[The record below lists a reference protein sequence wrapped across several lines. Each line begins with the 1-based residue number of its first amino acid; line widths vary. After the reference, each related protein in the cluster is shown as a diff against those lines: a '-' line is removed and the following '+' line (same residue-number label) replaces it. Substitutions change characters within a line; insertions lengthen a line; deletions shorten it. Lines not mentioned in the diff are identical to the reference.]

1 MYKKHR
7 QDRGLERS
15 SWSGEIKIKRNHG
28 SDLRD
33 LRYSEY
39 FFSWAS

>member
-1 MYKKHR
+1 MYKKA
-7 QDRGLERS
+7 QTGPGLERS
-15 SWSGEIKIKRNHG
+15 SWSGEMKIKRNHG